1 MTLKDTISQDITLLA
16 DDGYNSSCSIVR
28 ADFFETPETQLL
40 HRKLRAVVETSIG
53 YAKCFEAVVRRNK
66 NFPELQE
73 LMILLAYELSQM
85 KMMINPIR
93 EMSSIY
99 RIYRYNFTR

>member
-1 MTLKDTISQDITLLA
+1 MRS
-16 DDGYNSSCSIVR
+16 
-28 ADFFETPETQLL
+28 
-40 HRKLRAVVETSIG
+40 
-53 YAKCFEAVVRRNK
+53 VVRRNK

-93 EMSSIY
+93 AQYLPEVVAEYLDESLVPEIFSVSPEKYIEK
-99 RIYRYNFTR
+99 IKILLV